1 MTVAPLEL
9 ALTAA
14 GGLALFML
22 AMILLTDGLKSAAG
36 GGLKRL
42 LERWTSSP
50 ARGVAAGAL
59 VTALVQFS
67 GAVTIAAIG
76 FVNAGVL
83 TLRQA
88 LGVIYGTNV
97 GTTLTGW
104 LVSLVGFGFRIETFA
119 LPTIAVGVLLR
130 LAAPGR
136 RVQGAGNAIA
146 GLGLFFL
153 GLSILRDAF
162 GAVAESYGATLAPE
176 AGWPTYL
183 LVGFVA
189 TVLTQS
195 SSAAIAIILIA
206 AAGGLVGLE
215 SAAAAVIGANI
226 GTTSTAAVAAL
237 KATSSAKRLA
247 AGHVAFNVLTGVV
260 ALALLPAML
269 WAVGLAAR
277 GLDLE
282 GRPAAFLALFHTAFN
297 LLGVALMLPLTGR
310 LAAVLERMF
319 RSAEEDLAR
328 PQHLDATLT
337 TTPTLAVAALREE
350 LARVRALVASLALSA
365 VTEPSAAGPPTERRA
380 EAIRSL
386 SAAAFEFV
394 SAVRGESMTRDVA
407 DELARSLRIARY
419 LDEAARLTPE
429 VAALRAH
436 PAWAA
441 LTDAERAAVAPL
453 WEHAIQCI
461 GLASR
466 APDGADHDAERQA
479 ALARFE
485 QAYERA
491 KATLLSAAVA
501 RRFDVETA
509 DALLDRLSLAR
520 RAVQQLVKADRL
532 LRTPARAAQIE
543 DDERVPETAPAAGGG
558 TA

>member
-1 MTVAPLEL
+1 MTASPLEL

-22 AMILLTDGLKSAAG
+22 AMSMLTDGLKSAG
-36 GGLKRL
+36 GGSLKRL
-42 LERWTSSP
+42 LERWTSTP

-67 GAVTIAAIG
+67 GAVTVAAIG

-97 GTTLTGW
+97 GTTLTAW
-104 LVSLVGFGFRIETFA
+104 LVSLVGFGLRIEAFA
-119 LPTIAVGVLLR
+119 LPTIAVGVSLR

-136 RVQGAGNAIA
+136 RLQGIGNAIA

-162 GAVAESYGATLAPE
+162 GAVAQGYGATLAPE
-176 AGWPTYL
+176 AGWPMYL

-195 SSAAIAIILIA
+195 SSAAIAIILTA

-237 KATSSAKRLA
+237 KATPSAKRLA
-247 AGHVAFNVLTGVV
+247 AGHVAFNVVTGVV
-260 ALALLPAML
+260 ALLLLPVLL

-277 GLDLE
+277 WLDVE
-282 GRPAAFLALFHTAFN
+282 GSPAAFLALFHTAFN

-337 TTPTLAVAALREE
+337 TTPALAVGALHEE
-350 LARVRALVASLALSA
+350 LARLRRLVASLALSA
-365 VTEPSAAGPPTERRA
+365 VTEPAAAGPPTERRA
-380 EAIRSL
+380 AAIRSL
-386 SAAAFEFV
+386 TAAAFEFV
-394 SAVRGESMTRDVA
+394 SAVRGQSMTREVA

-419 LDEAARLTPE
+419 LDEAARLAPE

-436 PAWAA
+436 PAWAMLPA
-441 LTDAERAAVAPL
+441 TERDAVAPL
-453 WEHAIQCI
+453 WEHAIQCVA
-461 GLASR
+461 LAAR
-466 APDGADHDAERQA
+466 AADAEDHDAERQA
-479 ALARFE
+479 ALQRFE
-485 QAYERA
+485 HAYERA
-491 KATLLSAAVA
+491 KSTLLTAAVA

-509 DALLDRLSLAR
+509 DALLDHLSLTR

-543 DDERVPETAPAAGGG
+543 GEDHDTAAAAGAG
-558 TA
+558 AQ